1 MKASQNQI
9 GTTCLNLSTLKLT
22 PLESQ
27 MLLCKDFQ
35 QQVIWRIFAISRLL
49 QVNRHTSLACL
60 VYLPTMSPP
69 GRVSPVRGMNTTNG
83 ATMGRSGSGGRSR
96 DFPSPSASQR
106 EIIYETNSES
116 QNTKLRR
123 LSGHYFIHFLFFRCP
138 STRAAV
144 TLPPPLCISFY

>member
-1 MKASQNQI
+1 M
-9 GTTCLNLSTLKLT
+9 GTTCLINLSTLKLS
-22 PLESQ
+22 PPDLKLGCLSAKIFNNSKFEGSLQLAAFSESIV
-27 MLLCKDFQ
+27 KP
-35 QQVIWRIFAISRLL
+35 RLH
-49 QVNRHTSLACL
+49 VWSWC
-60 VYLPTMSPP
+60 TMSLPAL
-69 GRVSPVRGMNTTNG
+69 VSPVRGMNTTNG

-123 LSGHYFIHFLFFRCP
+123 WSGHYFIHFLFFRGP